1 MDLCQPYEKGPSL
14 IRHTFEFL
22 RSMDRFLCRSY
33 VRLAPER
40 ASLIVV
46 GLHSL
51 LRDQAQSEQQTID
64 PRMGFTVDQLRCLIE
79 YFMGCGYT
87 FISPNDMERGLD
99 IHRKYLLLT
108 FDDGYYNNYLAL
120 PVLRQYQIPA
130 TFFIST
136 DYVLHNR
143 SFWWDVVYREM
154 SKQRKT
160 LQDIDR
166 LCRQLKRH
174 PVKEIDRFV
183 RKAFGSSA
191 FDPIG
196 DIDRPFLFDELIEFS
211 RSPWVSI
218 GNHTVHHAILS
229 VCSTQQIK
237 REIQGAQEALS
248 NLTGIVPKMMAY
260 PNGNTSPEIMNE
272 CRTLGLTFGVTDKGY
287 KNHLPLEGRSMRS
300 LQLGRFVLTQYQSEL
315 RHFETLR
322 SDIQP
327 KKQLKALLCRNG

>member
-1 MDLCQPYEKGPSL
+1 
-14 IRHTFEFL
+14 
-22 RSMDRFLCRSY
+22 
-33 VRLAPER
+33 
-40 ASLIVV
+40 
-46 GLHSL
+46 
-51 LRDQAQSEQQTID
+51 
-64 PRMGFTVDQLRCLIE
+64 MGFTVDQLCCLIE

-87 FISPNDMERGLD
+87 FVSPNDMERGLD
-99 IHRKYLLLT
+99 IHRKYLLLS
-108 FDDGYYNNYLAL
+108 FDDGYYNNCLAL

-166 LCRQLKRH
+166 LCRQLKRY

-183 RKAFGSSA
+183 LKAFGSSA
-191 FDPIG
+191 FEPIG

-229 VCSTQQIK
+229 VCSPQEIR
-237 REIQGAQEALS
+237 REIQEAQEALS
-248 NLTGIVPKMMAY
+248 NLTGIVPKMIAY
-260 PNGNTSPEIMNE
+260 PNGNTSPQIMNE
-272 CRTLGLTFGVTDKGY
+272 CRMLGLTFGVTDKGY
-287 KNHLPLEGRSMRS
+287 KNHLPLDGRSMRS
-300 LQLGRFVLTQYQSEL
+300 LQLGRFVLTKYQSEPT
-315 RHFETLR
+315 HFETLR

-327 KKQLKALLCRNG
+327 KKQLKALLCRKG

>member
-1 MDLCQPYEKGPSL
+1 MFRHSL
-14 IRHTFEFL
+14 DFL
-22 RSMDRFLCRSY
+22 RSMDLFLCRSY

-51 LRDQAQSEQQTID
+51 LPDQAQSEQQTID

-79 YFMGCGYT
+79 YFMGCSYT
-87 FISPNDMERGLD
+87 FISPNDMEQGLD
-99 IHRKYLLLT
+99 IHRKYVLLT
-108 FDDGYYNNYLAL
+108 FDDGYYNNSLAL

-154 SKQRKT
+154 SKQHKT

-166 LCRQLKRH
+166 LCRQLKKQ

-183 RKAFGSSA
+183 RKSFGSGASE
-191 FDPIG
+191 PIG
-196 DIDRPFLFDELIEFS
+196 DIDRPFLYDELIEFS

-218 GNHTVHHAILS
+218 GNHTANHAILS
-229 VCSTQQIK
+229 FCPPQQIK
-237 REIQGAQEALS
+237 REIQAAQETLS
-248 NLTGIVPKMMAY
+248 NLTGILPKMIAY

-272 CRTLGLTFGVTDKGY
+272 CRMLGLTFGVTDKGY
-287 KNHLPLEGRSMRS
+287 KNHLPLGSRSMES

-327 KKQLKALLCRNG
+327 KKQLKALLCRKG

>member
-1 MDLCQPYEKGPSL
+1 MET
-14 IRHTFEFL
+14 IEFL

-79 YFMGCGYT
+79 YFIGCGYT
-87 FISPNDMERGLD
+87 FISPNDIEQGLD
-99 IHRKYLLLT
+99 VHRKYLLLT
-108 FDDGYYNNYLAL
+108 FDDGYYNNCLAL

-166 LCRQLKRH
+166 LCRQLKRL
-174 PVKEIDRFV
+174 PVKEIDRFI
-183 RKAFGSSA
+183 RKEFGSSA
-191 FDPIG
+191 FEPIG
-196 DIDRPFLFDELIEFS
+196 DTDRPFLFDELIEFS

-229 VCSTQQIK
+229 VCSPQQIK
-237 REIQGAQEALS
+237 REIQGAQEVLS
-248 NLTGIVPKMMAY
+248 NLTGITPKMIAY
-260 PNGNTSPEIMNE
+260 PNGNTSTEIINE
-272 CRTLGLTFGVTDKGY
+272 CRTLGLTFGITDKGC
-287 KNHLPLEGRSMRS
+287 KNHLPLDGRSIRS
-300 LQLGRFVLTQYQSEL
+300 LQLDRFVLTQYQSEP

-327 KKQLKALLCRNG
+327 KKQLKALLCRKG